1 MIAKTKEFLNNV
13 KSEMKR
19 VTWPSKDQ
27 LIGSTIIVVI
37 VWIMLSIYVFSSD
50 RILQYIVRQFLI

>member
-1 MIAKTKEFLNNV
+1 MITKFKEFLGNV

-19 VTWPSKDQ
+19 VTWPTKDQ

-37 VWIMLSIYVFSSD
+37 VWIMLSIYVFTSD
-50 RILQYIVRQFLI
+50 RILQYIVKQFLL

>member
-1 MIAKTKEFLNNV
+1 MIAKFKEFLSNV

-19 VTWPSKDQ
+19 VTWPTKDQ

-37 VWIMLSIYVFSSD
+37 VWIMLSIYVFTSD
-50 RILQYIVRQFLI
+50 RILQYIVKQFLV

>member
-1 MIAKTKEFLNNV
+1 MIAKSKEFLNNV
-13 KSEMKR
+13 KLEMKR

-50 RILQYIVRQFLI
+50 RILQYIVKQLLV